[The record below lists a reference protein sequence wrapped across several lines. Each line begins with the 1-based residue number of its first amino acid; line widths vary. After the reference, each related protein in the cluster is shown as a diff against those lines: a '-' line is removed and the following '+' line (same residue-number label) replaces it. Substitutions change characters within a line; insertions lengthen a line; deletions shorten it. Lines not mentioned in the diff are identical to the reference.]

1 MSAGFSPASLRRLRS
16 WATGLMTD
24 ECRIVSHGRPVTDP
38 HTGKATSPET
48 VRYEGRCKVQT
59 SGGLA
64 AENTEG
70 GIVQA
75 LGAVTP
81 VWSLYLHLPY
91 GTTGLSPGRGRD
103 HRGHGPEPQGQEV
116 PAAEHAVRENARHRM
131 PVERQGS
138 RQQQ

>member
-38 HTGKATSPET
+38 HTGKATSPEK

-81 VWSLYLHLPY
+81 CGRSTCICP
-91 GTTGLSPGRGRD
+91 TGPRACLRRRGRD